1 MGRVAAVLYAPM
13 MNGKVVSW
21 DHRLKGRSVL
31 DLNKIISSFFDELDP
46 MSKQNSRADKP
57 MPDTANADC

>member
-46 MSKQNSRADKP
+46 MSKPKLSSR
-57 MPDTANADC
+57 